1 MKNLIIET
9 DAVLAE
15 RGVIG
20 ALVDVGA
27 PGAVAAEA
35 VVANALERPEGVDA
49 VRVRVAAAVVR
60 LALVDVLNVEQK
72 KLRKLFFSPNFSHT

>member
-72 KLRKLFFSPNFSHT
+72 KLR